1 MVSREEDHHQWPIKL
16 GSHCHL
22 SPRKF
27 HCASSES
34 SRSFKQVL
42 IVCVCST
49 AIDSNTPESN
59 LGDTVWRWWCPSAP
73 SGLAGL
79 ALYIEIIM
87 IVSLISGL
95 QVHDTCNSEELTQ
108 KHLYNIISTTREAA
122 SVLNLKRPAGPPLL
136 GKFPYKFSTNSF
148 FIKDAKP
155 RFKIDFHH
163 SSVLETLTRLKDR
176 NKVL

>member
-1 MVSREEDHHQWPIKL
+1 
-16 GSHCHL
+16 
-22 SPRKF
+22 
-27 HCASSES
+27 
-34 SRSFKQVL
+34 
-42 IVCVCST
+42 
-49 AIDSNTPESN
+49 
-59 LGDTVWRWWCPSAP
+59 
-73 SGLAGL
+73 
-79 ALYIEIIM
+79 M

-136 GKFPYKFSTNSF
+136 GKFPYKFDTNSF

-155 RFKIDFHH
+155 RFKINFHH